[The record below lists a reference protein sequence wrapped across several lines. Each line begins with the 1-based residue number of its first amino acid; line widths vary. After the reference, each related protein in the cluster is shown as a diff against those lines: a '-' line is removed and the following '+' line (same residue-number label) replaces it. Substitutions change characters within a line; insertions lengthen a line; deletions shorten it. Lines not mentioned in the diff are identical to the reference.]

1 MATDLDMCVVGALS
15 GHMNM
20 YIYIWYICTYVH
32 MYVYGSS
39 RPLLLIK

>member
-20 YIYIWYICTYVH
+20 YIYGIYVH